1 VGRWLPKGAQRMT
14 IYSYVTAIYY
24 VIVLYFAVMIFWKLI
39 TEEHLPMQVAIAIA
53 LVPFLYRL
61 LYIK

>member
-1 VGRWLPKGAQRMT
+1 MT
-14 IYSYVTAIYY
+14 IYHVVTAVYY
-24 VIVLYFAVMIFWKLI
+24 VIVLYFAVMIFWRLI
-39 TEEHLPMQVAIAIA
+39 IDERLHMQVAISIA

>member
-1 VGRWLPKGAQRMT
+1 MT
-14 IYSYVTAIYY
+14 IYQAITAIYY
-24 VIVLYFAVMIFWKLI
+24 VIVLYFAAMIFWELI
-39 TEEHLPMQVAIAIA
+39 TEKRLHMQVAISIA